1 MKSTLYKYRSL
12 IYLFILGFTACS
24 PANSGLVGYSY
35 HNITAKFNAYFI
47 AKEKLDEVMFDLNSA
62 HENNFNKTLKVF
74 APIDTNIVNSNK
86 EKIEDIVKKASIGIQ
101 RHEVSKWVDD
111 CYVLIG
117 VARMLNRE
125 YEESIETFKFVNVNS
140 EDDPTKHQALINLIR
155 TFTEYEEYNNA
166 LAVIDYLNR
175 QKLTKVNKRNL
186 YLQAANFYQVTNN
199 PNNIIKYL
207 SAAAELMKRGEE
219 KAKIHYILAQL
230 YQQVGFD
237 AMAYENYQN
246 VLSNKPP
253 YEFSFHARL
262 NIAQVTE
269 IGKGS
274 DVKKIR
280 KYFDQLLKDGK
291 NVEFRDKI
299 YYEMAEFE
307 IKQGNIKEAIPYYKS
322 SIRESVSN
330 ARQKSFSYHKLGIL
344 YFEELKEYP
353 LAKAYYDSAAT
364 TMPKDEEIYP
374 AVQSRQEVLS
384 EFIQQIDIIQNND
397 SLLSLAKMD
406 SAQLHN
412 IFLTQRA
419 EKIAKKEEEDRLR
432 RKEDRNR
439 SNRNMQTS
447 FNETTSFRPTT
458 GGNGKFYFYDQT
470 TLAAGRNEFRRIWG
484 NRSLQDNWRIN
495 DSEVSEQDLV
505 AEEKDSDLPAGELAN
520 QQTENPVD
528 EAALIEQEKSAFY
541 AKIPF
546 SEDRKTDLN
555 KEMEIAYYKLGN
567 IYNFDLKEKKDAV
580 ETYTTLIERYTETE
594 YKPEVLYL
602 LYIYFKDI
610 NKVKAEQY
618 ANQLTLKFPETIFA
632 KLIKNPNYREESN
645 LASAKV
651 KVIYEKAFRAY
662 DSSNYKIALKH
673 ISDGLNNYPE
683 NEYEDNLKLLDAL
696 ITAQTEGRDNYVFK
710 LQQFIK
716 KYPES
721 ELWEFSKQLL
731 QAVDNLAE
739 KQRAIDKIKYL
750 AYFDQSHYFVVIYEN
765 NKALSGILPNEIENF
780 AKENFPKENL
790 SAGNLVFNDAY
801 SMILLSEFKN
811 KETAESFYAK
821 FNSDLSPLKNFKS
834 LNFSNFIISKDN
846 FQIFYKAKLA
856 DSYNDFFKEHYKLTP

>member
-1 MKSTLYKYRSL
+1 ML
-12 IYLFILGFTACS
+12 
-24 PANSGLVGYSY
+24 
-35 HNITAKFNAYFI
+35 
-47 AKEKLDEVMFDLNSA
+47 DLNSA
-62 HENNFNKTLKVF
+62 HAHNFNKTLKVF

-101 RHEVSKWVDD
+101 RHKVSKWVDD
-111 CYVLIG
+111 CYLLIG
-117 VARMLNRE
+117 VARMLNQE
-125 YEESIETFKFVNVNS
+125 YEESIETFKYVNVNS
-140 EDDPTKHQALINLIR
+140 DNDPTKHQALINLIR

-166 LAVIDYLNR
+166 LAVVDYLNR
-175 QKLTKVNKRNL
+175 QKLSKDNKLNL

-207 SAAAELMKRGEE
+207 TAATELMRRGEE

-246 VLSNKPP
+246 VLGNRPP

-274 DVKKIR
+274 DIKKVR
-280 KYFDQLLKDGK
+280 KYFEQLLKDGK

-307 IKQGNIKEAIPYYKS
+307 MKQGNVQKAIPYYES
-322 SIRESVSN
+322 SISESVSN
-330 ARQKSFSYHKLGIL
+330 PRQKSFSYHKLGIL
-344 YFEELKEYP
+344 YFEQLKEYP

-364 TMPKDEEIYP
+364 TMPKDEEIYT

-384 EFIQQIDIIQNND
+384 EFIEQINTIETND
-397 SLLSLAKMD
+397 SLLSLASMD
-406 SAQLHN
+406 SAQLDN
-412 IFLTQRA
+412 IFLNERA
-419 EKIAKKEEEDRLR
+419 ERIAKKEEEDRLR

-439 SNRNMQTS
+439 SRQSVQTS
-447 FNETTSFRPTT
+447 FGDTPSFQTPTV
-458 GGNGKFYFYDQT
+458 GNGKFYFYDAS
-470 TLAAGRNEFRRIWG
+470 TLASGRNEFRRIWG
-484 NRSLQDNWRIN
+484 NRALQDNWRTE
-495 DSEVSEQDLV
+495 DSEINQQ
-505 AEEKDSDLPAGELAN
+505 ELAGDGT
-520 QQTENPVD
+520 QQDVPQGEVASVSTEKPVD
-528 EAALIEQEKSAFY
+528 EKALLEQEKVAFY

-546 SEDRKTDLN
+546 SEERKTELN
-555 KEMEIAYYKLGN
+555 QEMEIAYYKLGN
-567 IYNFDLKEKKDAV
+567 IYNFDLKEKKDASD
-580 ETYTTLIERYTETE
+580 TYITLIERYDDTE

-602 LYIYFKDI
+602 LYIYFKDLD
-610 NKVKAEQY
+610 KTKAQQY
-618 ANQLTLKFPETIFA
+618 ANQLTKQFPETIFA
-632 KLIKNPNYREESN
+632 KLIENPNYREESN
-645 LASAKV
+645 VASAKV
-651 KVIYEKAFRAY
+651 KLIYEKAFRAY
-662 DSSNYKIALKH
+662 DSSNYKLALQLIAA
-673 ISDGLNNYPE
+673 GLNEYPE
-683 NEYEDNLKLLDAL
+683 NDYEDNLKLLDAL

-721 ELWEFSKQLL
+721 ELLEFSKQLL

-739 KQRAIDKIKYL
+739 KQRAIDNIKYL
-750 AYFDQSHYFVVIYEN
+750 AYFDQPHYFVVIYEN

-780 AKENFPKENL
+780 AKENYPKENL
-790 SAGNLVFNDAY
+790 SAGNLVFNDSY

-811 KETAESFYAK
+811 KETAEAFYTK
-821 FNSDLSPLKNFKS
+821 FNSDLSPLKNFNS

-856 DSYNDFFKEHYKLTP
+856 DSYNKFFKEHYKLTP